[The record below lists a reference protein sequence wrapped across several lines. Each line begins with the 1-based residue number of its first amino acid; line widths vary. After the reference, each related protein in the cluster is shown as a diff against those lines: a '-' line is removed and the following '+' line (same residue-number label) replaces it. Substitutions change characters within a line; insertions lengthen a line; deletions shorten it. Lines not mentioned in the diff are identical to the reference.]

1 MTQESQHQ
9 RPDGNDDVVTEATPL
24 LLRTTIDPLLSS
36 VVVMADPDSYDGNG
50 TTYSTTANYNDTI
63 PSSSTTT
70 TTTEGGNGSIHV
82 VNGKRRRIPNRK
94 QLRHKSTT
102 TDHNNNHTE
111 NGMDTSDGSRES
123 TTSSIH
129 SHLQSFREVS
139 LRLIQYVAHHSGTNL

>member
-1 MTQESQHQ
+1 MTQESQPQQ
-9 RPDGNDDVVTEATPL
+9 RPDRNDDVVTEATPL

-36 VVVMADPDSYDGNG
+36 VVMTADPDSNDGNG
-50 TTYSTTANYNDTI
+50 TAHSTTA
-63 PSSSTTT
+63 SK
-70 TTTEGGNGSIHV
+70 TEGGNGSIRV

-102 TDHNNNHTE
+102 TDHHHTE
-111 NGMDTSDGSRES
+111 NGMDTSEGSRES